1 MIYCPKCGTS
11 TKLINES
18 GAANLSCPSCGIV
31 WEKFLETMAND
42 ALWPSIV
49 DRDKHEIICP
59 KCGYERYS
67 SDSAIPRTKCPSCR
81 ENYAE
86 SVTLPPADAQNADT
100 KACEFCG
107 ERILAVAKKC
117 KHCGSSVLVGK
128 ISSKDQAIAASKEV
142 EALIRNG
149 KTVEAI
155 YRYQAE
161 SGGRL
166 TEARSHVNSMV
177 VKYRQ
182 EKALPPKV
190 DSSITCP
197 KCGSTSIT
205 TQKKGFS
212 LLGAGV
218 SAVTGYMVFGAL
230 APLVGGA
237 LGGVAGGVKGR
248 NKIRISCLKCGHSW
262 IAGK

>member
-1 MIYCPKCGTS
+1 MTYCPKCGTS

-18 GAANLSCPSCGIV
+18 GAANLSCPSCGVV
-31 WEKFLETMAND
+31 WEKFLEAMAND

-49 DRDKHEIICP
+49 SREKHEIVCP

-67 SDSAIPRTKCPSCR
+67 SDGAIPRTKCPSCHVD
-81 ENYAE
+81 YAE
-86 SVTLPPADAQNADT
+86 SLRPPPLDVQNADT

-107 ERILAVAKKC
+107 EKILAVAKKC
-117 KHCGSSVLVGK
+117 KHCGSVLVGK

-161 SGGRL
+161 SGVRL
-166 TEARSHVNSMV
+166 TEARSHVNSLV
-177 VKYRQ
+177 VKYRL
-182 EKALPPKV
+182 EKAPPPKV
-190 DSSITCP
+190 DSSIACP
-197 KCGSTSIT
+197 KCRSTNIT
-205 TQKKGFS
+205 AEKKGFS
-212 LLGAGV
+212 VGKAVAG
-218 SAVTGYMVFGAL
+218 AVTGVFVATATGGFGAL
-230 APLVGGA
+230 AGGGA
-237 LGGVAGGVKGR
+237 LLGIHGR
-248 NKIRISCLKCGHSW
+248 TKIRITCLKCGHAW